1 MQSNVW
7 DDIVLG
13 SNENGGKLSG
23 ANYVKAIYLESTIN
37 GSFPGDNYLGVIIS
51 GQLFCE
57 AIVWASIFFFF
68 WGGGEGNYPRGNCP
82 GAVVLGA
89 IIPGGKLSCSL
100 KRTLVFSLVL
110 ALSSCGNNL

>member
-23 ANYVKAIYLESTIN
+23 ANYVKAIYLEFTIN

-57 AIVWASIFFFF
+57 AIVWASIFFFLF
-68 WGGGEGNYPRGNCP
+68 NYPGGNCP
-82 GAVVLGA
+82 GAIVLGA
-89 IIPGGKLSCSL
+89 IIPGGKLSCSWNVRWSFL
-100 KRTLVFSLVL
+100 QYSR
-110 ALSSCGNNL
+110 

>member
-23 ANYVKAIYLESTIN
+23 ANYVKAIYLEFTIN
-37 GSFPGDNYLGVIIS
+37 GSFPGDNYLGVNIS
-51 GQLFCE
+51 GQLFCG
-57 AIVWASIFFFF
+57 AIVWESIF
-68 WGGGEGNYPRGNCP
+68 
-82 GAVVLGA
+82 VLGA